1 MRLLAILLFMIFPLS
16 AFAELGLYT
25 SIESYIQEIENV
37 TTNNEINKHGWLTQV
52 SPNKKWHVVFKIN
65 QPSRIHILKADNAG
79 ILKIYVISKIDLENP
94 QPSNPVDDFGFNGNN
109 SFYIA
114 FAPTAHTRVTN
125 DFSLIKGKW
134 YLVSENRTELA
145 QCGQGD
151 SSETFYSLESFTNY
165 ITGGIKEQRYSE
177 KDCKPVKLVK
187 KKRKFSLVPLSDFYP
202 FMEIVPKQ

>member
-114 FAPTAHTRVTN
+114 FAPNSHTRVTN

-134 YLVSENRTELA
+134 YLVSENLTELA

-151 SSETFYSLESFTNY
+151 SSETFYSLESSTNY
-165 ITGGIKEQRYSE
+165 LTGEIKEQRYSE

-187 KKRKFSLVPLSDFYP
+187 KKRKFSLVALSDFYP
-202 FMEIVPKQ
+202 FMEIEPQH